1 MEATLSFLGAAQNVT
16 GSRYLLEANGSRILI
31 DCGLYQERNLRSRNW
46 DPFPVPAK
54 SIDAVLVTHAHLDHC
69 GLLPKLVR
77 EGFGGKIHC
86 TAATSEISRIV
97 LMDSAHLQEEDAAY
111 KAKRH
116 RREGR
121 AGKYGDV
128 PLYTSEDAGRVMPLF
143 SRVRYEKPI
152 ELAKGIEATFHNV
165 GHILGASSIKITING
180 DGQARSVLFSGDV
193 GRWGRPI
200 LRDPT
205 LVKQADYV
213 VIESTYGDREHEGAT
228 DVKEALAEVI
238 NSTHAAGGNLVI
250 PSFALERSQ
259 DVLYQL
265 NELLLEDRVP
275 NLMVFMDS
283 PMAINVTEVFE
294 RHPELYDEEMAEHVN
309 NHNSPFE
316 FPGLKMTRTT
326 NESKA
331 INHIKGTVVIVA
343 GSGMCTGGR
352 VKHHLANNITRP
364 ESTIL
369 FVGYQ
374 AVGTLGRIIEDGA
387 EEVRIFGRTWPV
399 EARIARIH
407 GFSAHAGRSE
417 LMRWL
422 DGPASRPRQVF
433 VTHGEPKRA
442 AAFAE
447 HIRKHKGWDAT
458 VPSYKDKVKLD

>member
-1 MEATLSFLGAAQNVT
+1 MKATLSFLGAAQNVT

-77 EGFGGKIHC
+77 EGFHGKIHC
-86 TAATSEISRIV
+86 TAATSEISQIV
-97 LMDSAHLQEEDAAY
+97 LMDSAHIQEEDAAY

-128 PLYTSEDAGRVMPLF
+128 PLYTAEDAGRVLPLF

-152 ELAKGIEATFHNV
+152 ELAKGIEATFHNI

-180 DGQARSVLFSGDV
+180 DGPARSLLFSGDV

-205 LVKQADYV
+205 LVKEADYV
-213 VIESTYGDREHEGAT
+213 VIESTYGNRDHEAAT

-294 RHPELYDEEMAEHVN
+294 RHPELYDEEMTEHIN
-309 NHNSPFE
+309 NHHSPFE
-316 FPGLKMTRTT
+316 FPGLKMTRAT

-331 INHIKGTVVIVA
+331 INHIKGTVVIIA

-352 VKHHLANNITRP
+352 VKHHLANNITRR

-417 LMRWL
+417 LMQWL
-422 DGPASRPRQVF
+422 GGLASRPRQVF
-433 VTHGEPKRA
+433 VTHGEPSRA

-447 HIRKHKGWDAT
+447 HIRQHKGWDVT